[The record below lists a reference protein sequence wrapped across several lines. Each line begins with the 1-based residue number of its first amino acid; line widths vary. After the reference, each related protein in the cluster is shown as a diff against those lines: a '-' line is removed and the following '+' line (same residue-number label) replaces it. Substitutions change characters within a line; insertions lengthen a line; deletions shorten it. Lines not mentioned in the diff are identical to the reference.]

1 MQVGYYPGCSLESTA
16 KEFDLSIR
24 AIFGEMDISLKE
36 ILDWNCCGASAAH
49 YLNEELAK
57 ALPYR
62 NLVMAEAAGL
72 ERVLSPCPACY
83 SHLRHVHEEVE
94 KKPRLLERL
103 QKITGKGY
111 HKSVQSKH
119 LLDFIKEDIGFDRL
133 KHSMKATLNKLKVV
147 SYYGCLT
154 RLPGVK
160 LDDVENPVMMDEII
174 EVLGGEPLNWS
185 HKTECCGASLSVTRT
200 EIALRLVRALMEA
213 AQERG
218 ADCIAVVCPLCQSN
232 LDTRQN
238 DINKT
243 YGTNYHLPTLYLSQL
258 IGLTQRLGYS
268 ALGLDRLIVSPKAL
282 LLEKGIIEK

>member
-1 MQVGYYPGCSLESTA
+1 MEIGYYPGCSLESTA

-24 AIFGEMDISLKE
+24 AIFKQMNISLKE
-36 ILDWNCCGASAAH
+36 IPDWNCCGASPAH

-72 ERVLSPCPACY
+72 ERVMSPCPACY
-83 SHLRHVHEEVE
+83 SHLKHVDEEVGKE
-94 KKPRLLERL
+94 PRLLERL
-103 QKITGKGY
+103 QKVTGKNYRKG
-111 HKSVQSKH
+111 VRSKH

-133 KHSMKATLNKLKVV
+133 KYSMKASLNKLKVV

-160 LDDVENPVMMDEII
+160 LDDVENPVMMDEIV

-200 EIALRLVRALMEA
+200 EIALRLVRALLEA

-232 LDTRQN
+232 LDTRQK
-238 DINKT
+238 DINKA
-243 YGTNYHLPTLYLSQL
+243 YGTTFHIPTLYLSQL
-258 IGLTQRLGYS
+258 IGLTQRLGYRQ
-268 ALGLDRLIVSPKAL
+268 LGLDRLIVSPKAV

>member
-1 MQVGYYPGCSLESTA
+1 
-16 KEFDLSIR
+16 
-24 AIFGEMDISLKE
+24 MDISLKE
-36 ILDWNCCGASAAH
+36 IPDWNCCGASPAH

-94 KKPRLLERL
+94 KKPHLLERL

-111 HKSVQSKH
+111 HRSVHSKH

-133 KHSMKATLNKLKVV
+133 KHSMKTTLNKLKVV

-154 RLPGVK
+154 RLPGVN
-160 LDDVENPVMMDEII
+160 LDDVENPVMMDEIV

-200 EIALRLVRALMEA
+200 EIALRLVRAILEA

-232 LDTRQN
+232 LDTRQK

-243 YGTNYHLPTLYLSQL
+243 YGTNYHLPILYLSQL
-258 IGLTQRLGYS
+258 IGLTQRLRYS
-268 ALGLDRLIVSPKAL
+268 ALGLDRLILSPKAL

>member
-36 ILDWNCCGASAAH
+36 IPDWNCCGASPAH

-83 SHLRHVHEEVE
+83 SHMRHVHEEVE
-94 KKPRLLERL
+94 KEPHLLERL
-103 QKITGKGY
+103 QKMTGKGY
-111 HKSVQSKH
+111 QKSVQSKH

-133 KHSMKATLNKLKVV
+133 KHSMKTTLNKLKVV

-154 RLPGVK
+154 RLPGVN
-160 LDDVENPVMMDEII
+160 LDDVENPVMMDEIV

-200 EIALRLVRALMEA
+200 EIALRLVRAILEA

>member
-36 ILDWNCCGASAAH
+36 IPDWNCCGASPAH

-83 SHLRHVHEEVE
+83 SHLRHVHEGVE
-94 KKPRLLERL
+94 KEPRLLERL

-111 HKSVQSKH
+111 RKSVQSKH
-119 LLDFIKEDIGFDRL
+119 LLNFIKEDIGFDRL
-133 KHSMKATLNKLKVV
+133 KHSMKTTLNKLKVV

-154 RLPGVK
+154 RLPGVN
-160 LDDVENPVMMDEII
+160 LDDVENPVMMDEIV

-200 EIALRLVRALMEA
+200 EIALRLVRAILEA

-238 DINKT
+238 DINKAH
-243 YGTNYHLPTLYLSQL
+243 GTNYHLPILYLSQL
-258 IGLTQRLGYS
+258 IGLTQRLGTTS
-268 ALGLDRLIVSPKAL
+268 LGLDRLIITPKAL

>member
-24 AIFGEMDISLKE
+24 AVFGEMDVSLKE
-36 ILDWNCCGASAAH
+36 IPDWNCCGASPAH
-49 YLNEELAK
+49 CLNEELAK

-62 NLVMAEAAGL
+62 NLVMAEEAGL
-72 ERVLSPCPACY
+72 ERVVSPCPACY

-94 KKPRLLERL
+94 KEPRLLERL
-103 QKITGKGY
+103 EKITGRGY
-111 HKSVQSKH
+111 RKSVRSKH
-119 LLDFIKEDIGFDRL
+119 LLDFIKQDIGFDRL
-133 KHSMKATLNKLKVV
+133 KHSMKGSLNKLKVV

-160 LDDVENPVMMDEII
+160 LDDAENPVMMDETI

-200 EIALRLVRALMEA
+200 EIALRLVRAILEA

-243 YGTNYHLPTLYLSQL
+243 HGTNYHLPILYLSQL
-258 IGLTQRLGYS
+258 IGLTQRIGYR
-268 ALGLDRLIVSPKAL
+268 ALGLDRLIVSPKTL
-282 LLEKGIIEK
+282 FLERGMIEK